1 LHGRVEGK
9 SARLDRLAARAEHVL
24 RLTIVH
30 RRSDVGILAAILS
43 LEILVEDFNCAFV
56 DLLVLVVLQ
65 RLDLA
70 QAVRLLDEVR
80 IPENK
85 MITSSGALCTRPIP
99 RSKANSRAVQPR
111 CSVLVPPVAAA
122 I

>member
-1 LHGRVEGK
+1 MRACERVCLVVRVERYVGRFILLHGRVEGV

-24 RLTIVH
+24 RLSIVH

-56 DLLVLVVLQ
+56 YLLVLVVLQ

-85 MITSSGALCTRPIP
+85 
-99 RSKANSRAVQPR
+99 
-111 CSVLVPPVAAA
+111 
-122 I
+122 